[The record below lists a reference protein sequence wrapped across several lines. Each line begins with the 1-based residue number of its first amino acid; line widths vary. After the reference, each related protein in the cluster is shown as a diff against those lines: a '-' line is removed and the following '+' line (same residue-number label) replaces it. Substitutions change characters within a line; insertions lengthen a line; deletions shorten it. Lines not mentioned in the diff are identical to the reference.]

1 MASLYSALFIYVCIS
16 LLLPSHVAEYY
27 ATTAYASREN
37 SKGTDYITDFYA
49 LPIMFTRELLNFQWE
64 KEDTTLEARKKPRRT
79 RLVRVEDP
87 LTTHIRHQNPIQ
99 RPDKSLGRR
108 VVRMGTAR
116 QPAPVPRQIQKRAN
130 CDPRVAR
137 QPLRTR
143 RNRLR
148 LELLKMN
155 KVEDPFRGLGA
166 ACRRRREDL
175 RTPRNREA
183 TRDATDVH
191 EGMTTLSP

>member
-1 MASLYSALFIYVCIS
+1 MFVSLYFY
-16 LLLPSHVAEYY
+16 LLTLPN
-27 ATTAYASREN
+27 TTPLYASREN
-37 SKGTDYITDFYA
+37 SKGTDNITDFYA
-49 LPIMFTRELLNFQWE
+49 LPITFTRELLILQWE
-64 KEDTTLEARKKPRRT
+64 KLEDTTLEARKKPRRT
-79 RLVRVEDP
+79 SLARVEDP

-116 QPAPVPRQIQKRAN
+116 QPAPVPRQILKRAN

-148 LELLKMN
+148 LKLHKMN
-155 KVEDPFRGLGA
+155 K
-166 ACRRRREDL
+166 
-175 RTPRNREA
+175 
-183 TRDATDVH
+183 
-191 EGMTTLSP
+191 M